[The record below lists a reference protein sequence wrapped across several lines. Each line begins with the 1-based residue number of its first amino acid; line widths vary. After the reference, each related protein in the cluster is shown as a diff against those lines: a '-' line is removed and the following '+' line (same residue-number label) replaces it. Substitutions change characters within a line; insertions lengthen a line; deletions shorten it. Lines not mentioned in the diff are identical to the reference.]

1 MKKKRKAI
9 LISSATAIGLLLLAL
24 FFLTSPVLIRWKDR
38 AAVDP
43 ADGLTVIFNPM
54 RNRQPERAATAM
66 LRLLKDGK
74 CEEVVSDTPID
85 QEYREYICGKEQ
97 MHPLKDW
104 TLVDRTDG
112 SEGSLLHYKAYR
124 ADYSPELYGNIWMNV
139 VKQGDNWKLT
149 RYEAWY

>member
-1 MKKKRKAI
+1 MKEKRKAI
-9 LISSATAIGLLLLAL
+9 LISSTIAVALLLLAL
-24 FFLTSPVLIRWKDR
+24 FFMTSPVLIRWEDR
-38 AAVDP
+38 TAVDP

-54 RNRQPERAATAM
+54 RNRQPERVAAAV
-66 LRLLKDGK
+66 LGLLKDGK

-97 MHPLKDW
+97 MHPLTDW
-104 TLVDRTDG
+104 TLVDRTDS

-124 ADYSPELYGNIWMNV
+124 ADYPPELYGNIWINV
-139 VKQGDNWKLT
+139 VKQGDSWKLT